1 MRLISVVY
9 FFLTYQFFGPD
20 RYLRR
25 NLESIRQL
33 LFISVCV
40 WSENAYIYCLVGHN
54 KSLINFTFLE
64 NDLDACYWVC
74 GFHEKEFAIVS
85 YKTLLPQ
92 PKMSS
97 KHGTRLYFFV
107 QVLFCATQGRSMST
121 LDLCEPILPQS
132 TVQLISKTI

>member
-1 MRLISVVY
+1 MERRRRPDQSSSPELLMRLISVVY

-97 KHGTRLYFFV
+97 NMEHGCI
-107 QVLFCATQGRSMST
+107 FCLGTF
-121 LDLCEPILPQS
+121 LCYTGQKY
-132 TVQLISKTI
+132 VNARFM